1 MIIVC
6 PKCSTRLQVDQ
17 EKSPNRPFNVRCPKC
32 NATITSGTSAGSGGA
47 SPALEQSALAVGG
60 SPATDHPRFEP
71 TTARTYESPVKAA
84 QSVEGGSANEA
95 LQMLAEL
102 LSQGGARESQK
113 PGSRPAWDKRKA
125 MVCASEPYREHVAGK
140 LTEIGFQVYVA
151 EDTRQAIETM
161 RSKQMDVV
169 LLEPQFDPAEQGSA
183 FVVREVN
190 VLRPNQRRRLFF
202 VLLSPSLRTMDAHA
216 AFLNNANAIIN
227 INDLNDLDRVMD
239 VSLRDFNELYREF
252 FSAFGLTAL

>member
-32 NATITSGTSAGSGGA
+32 NSTVSSGGA

-60 SPATDHPRFEP
+60 SPATDHPRFEQP
-71 TTARTYESPVKAA
+71 TARAYEPVTPQAEPAA
-84 QSVEGGSANEA
+84 GANEA
-95 LQMLAEL
+95 VQMLMDL
-102 LSQGGARESQK
+102 LAKGGNRGNERA
-113 PGSRPAWDKRKA
+113 GARPAWDKRQA
-125 MVCASEPYREHVAGK
+125 LVCSAEPLREPVARK
-140 LTEIGFQVYVA
+140 LTDSGCQVFVA

-161 RSKQMDVV
+161 RSKQLDVV
-169 LLEPQFDPAEQGSA
+169 LLDPQFDPAEQGSA

-190 VLRPNQRRRLFF
+190 VLRPSQRRRLFF

-216 AFLNNANAIIN
+216 AFLNNVNAIVN
-227 INDLNDLDRVMD
+227 VNDLDDLDRVMD
-239 VSLRDFNELYREF
+239 ISIREYNELYREF
-252 FSAFGLTAL
+252 FSASGLTAL

>member
-32 NATITSGTSAGSGGA
+32 SSTISSGGA
-47 SPALEQSALAVGG
+47 SPALEQSALAVGD

-71 TTARTYESPVKAA
+71 ATARAYEPVTQQAVTPA
-84 QSVEGGSANEA
+84 SNDA

-102 LSQGGARESQK
+102 LANSTGREHDKSGA
-113 PGSRPAWDKRKA
+113 RPAWDKRKA
-125 MVCASEPYREHVAGK
+125 LVCSAEPLREPLARK
-140 LTEIGFQVYVA
+140 LTDSGYQVFVA
-151 EDTRQAIETM
+151 EETRQAIETM
-161 RSKQMDVV
+161 RSKQLDVV
-169 LLEPQFDPAEQGSA
+169 LLDPQFDSAEQGSA

-190 VLRPNQRRRLFF
+190 VLRPSQRRRLFF

-216 AFLNNANAIIN
+216 AFLNNSNAIVN
-227 INDLNDLDRVMD
+227 VTDLDDLDRVMD
-239 VSLRDFNELYREF
+239 IALREYNELYREF
-252 FSAFGLTAL
+252 FTASGLTAL